1 MNSRNES
8 GFSMVDVMIAITI
21 LLVGVLALVGAT
33 TRAIVQTTQSQ
44 NALVAKQYASS
55 TIEAIFSARD
65 LDTLGWDAVGNI
77 GSAEVPG
84 GVFVTGEQDIWPT
97 AGLDGI
103 VGTYDD
109 PAGPNGTAG
118 DGDDGTVADG
128 FRREITITNVPDP
141 IRPDAALS
149 SLRRIDVT
157 ISYLL
162 NGRKLKEIFTT
173 YVANYRADDE
183 EE

>member
-8 GFSMVDVMIAITI
+8 GFSMVDVMIAIAI

-33 TRAIVQTTQSQ
+33 ARAIVQTTQSQ
-44 NALVAKQYASS
+44 EALVAKQYASS

-65 LDTLGWDAVGNI
+65 LDTLGWDAVGNV
-77 GSAEVPG
+77 GSADVPA
-84 GVFVTGEQDIWPT
+84 GVFVTGEQGIWPT

-103 VGTYDD
+103 VGTADD
-109 PAGPNGTAG
+109 SAGPNGTSG
-118 DGDDGTVADG
+118 DSDDGTPAEG
-128 FRREITITNVPDP
+128 FRREITIVDVPDP
-141 IRPDAALS
+141 ARPNARP
-149 SLRRIDVT
+149 SLRRIDVF
-157 ISYLL
+157 ISYSV
-162 NGRKLKEIFTT
+162 GGKSFKETFTT